1 MKLVELHREFI
12 NRSTRPLISSGLP
25 IKVSNLDK
33 PIIAIEKW
41 KMTDGKL
48 NKKFMFESYEDRNR
62 FLKSVLEYETQVGHH
77 ARFKIE
83 ELEVT
88 ISLITKDV
96 DKVTELDKEY
106 AKYSDVVRRD
116 LVYNSKDE

>member
-1 MKLVELHREFI
+1 MKLVVLHREFI

-48 NKKFMFESYEDRNR
+48 NKKFMLESYEDRNR
-62 FLKSVLEYETQVGHH
+62 FLKSVTEQRV
-77 ARFKIE
+77 KP
-83 ELEVT
+83 VM
-88 ISLITKDV
+88 ISIGVSNGSSLASASRLHT
-96 DKVTELDKEY
+96 TSSSFL
-106 AKYSDVVRRD
+106 ASTTFSPR
-116 LVYNSKDE
+116 

>member
-41 KMTDGKL
+41 KVTDGKL

-62 FLKSVLEYETQVGHH
+62 FLKSILEYETQIGHH
-77 ARFKIE
+77 ASLNVE
-83 ELEVT
+83 SLEVM

-106 AKYSDVVRRD
+106 ARYADVVRRD
-116 LVYNSKDE
+116 LVYNPKDE

>member
-25 IKVSNLDK
+25 IKVANLDK
-33 PIIAIEKW
+33 PIIAVEKW
-41 KMTDGKL
+41 KVTEGKL
-48 NKKFMFESYEDRNR
+48 NKKFMFESFEDRNR
-62 FLKSVLEYETQVGHH
+62 FLKSMFEYETQVGHH
-77 ARFKIE
+77 AGFKVE
-83 ELEVT
+83 DLEVT

-106 AKYSDVVRRD
+106 AKYADVVRRD
-116 LVYNSKDE
+116 LVYNPKDE